1 VVVFGPKFLDRLP
14 CLGHLHLPF
23 DRCLLLEVSHRL
35 GLHPLLLE
43 PFPHLQLVEMLV
55 WKLMVYL
62 VLMKAL
68 WILLDT
74 HP

>member
-14 CLGHLHLPF
+14 CLGHLHLPL
-23 DRCLLLEVSHRL
+23 DRCLLEVAHRL

-43 PFPHLQLVEMLV
+43 LFPHLQLVEMLV